1 MVSASGVGRPMTTI
15 QDAAR
20 DELADIT
27 ERVAEIEAQIDVA
40 ACQDP
45 SVDVSSEDM
54 ALWEERDRLLFQKQR
69 LEKVVGEGL
78 P

>member
-1 MVSASGVGRPMTTI
+1 MTTI

-20 DELADIT
+20 DELADIND
-27 ERVAEIEAQIDVA
+27 RVAEIEAQIDVE

-45 SVDVSSEDM
+45 SVETDREDM
-54 ALWEERDRLLFQKQR
+54 SLFEERERLLWQKGR
-69 LEKVVGEGL
+69 LQKVIEEGL

>member
-1 MVSASGVGRPMTTI
+1 MTTI

-20 DELADIT
+20 DELADI
-27 ERVAEIEAQIDVA
+27 EECVAEIEAQIDVE

-45 SVDVSSEDM
+45 SVETPQAEM
-54 ALWEERDRLLFQKQR
+54 ALFEERERLLWQKGR
-69 LEKVVGEGL
+69 LQKVIEEGL

>member
-1 MVSASGVGRPMTTI
+1 MTAI

-27 ERVAEIEAQIDVA
+27 ERVADIEAQIDVA
-40 ACQDP
+40 VCQDP
-45 SVDVSSEDM
+45 SVDVPSEDM

-69 LEKVVGEGL
+69 LEKVIEEGL

>member
-1 MVSASGVGRPMTTI
+1 MTTI

-27 ERVAEIEAQIDVA
+27 ERVAEIESQIDVEG
-40 ACQDP
+40 CQDP
-45 SVDVSSEDM
+45 SVDVPSEDM
-54 ALWEERDRLLFQKQR
+54 ALFEERDRLLFQKQR
-69 LEKVVGEGL
+69 LEKVVEEGL

>member
-1 MVSASGVGRPMTTI
+1 MTTI

-20 DELADIT
+20 DELADID
-27 ERVAEIEAQIDVA
+27 ERVAEIEAQIDVD
-40 ACQDP
+40 ACRDS
-45 SVDVSSEDM
+45 SVTTSAEDM

-69 LEKVVGEGL
+69 LEKVVEGGL